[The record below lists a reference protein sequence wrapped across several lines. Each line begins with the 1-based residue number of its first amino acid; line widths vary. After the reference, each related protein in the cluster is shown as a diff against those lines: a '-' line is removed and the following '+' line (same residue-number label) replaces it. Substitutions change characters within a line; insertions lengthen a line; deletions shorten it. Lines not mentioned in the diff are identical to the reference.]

1 MDLFDLG
8 EGFSSLSEGVARI
21 QCPTL
26 VGTRQRAME
35 AFSFFFFFFELT
47 GKDPEKVLFKKVDVM
62 SPFGAEGCRPS
73 VVVFSH

>member
-26 VGTRQRAME
+26 VGTGQRVME
-35 AFSFFFFFFELT
+35 AFSSLFFFILLR
-47 GKDPEKVLFKKVDVM
+47 KVLFKKVDVM
-62 SPFGAEGCRPS
+62 SPFGTEGCGPS
-73 VVVFSH
+73 LVLFNH

>member
-26 VGTRQRAME
+26 VGTGQRVME
-35 AFSFFFFFFELT
+35 AFSSLFFFYLT
-47 GKDPEKVLFKKVDVM
+47 EKSFV
-62 SPFGAEGCRPS
+62 
-73 VVVFSH
+73 

>member
-26 VGTRQRAME
+26 VGTGQRD
-35 AFSFFFFFFELT
+35 T
-47 GKDPEKVLFKKVDVM
+47 YKVLFKGVDVM

-73 VVVFSH
+73 LVAFNN

>member
-26 VGTRQRAME
+26 VGTGQRVME
-35 AFSFFFFFFELT
+35 AFSCFLVFFFLT
-47 GKDPEKVLFKKVDVM
+47 EKSFV
-62 SPFGAEGCRPS
+62 
-73 VVVFSH
+73 

>member
-26 VGTRQRAME
+26 VGTRQ
-35 AFSFFFFFFELT
+35 
-47 GKDPEKVLFKKVDVM
+47 
-62 SPFGAEGCRPS
+62 
-73 VVVFSH
+73 

>member
-26 VGTRQRAME
+26 VGTGQRVME
-35 AFSFFFFFFELT
+35 AFSCFFSFLLLR
-47 GKDPEKVLFKKVDVM
+47 KVLFKKVEVI

-73 VVVFSH
+73 LLVFNH